1 MEKKKT
7 WSQKKQVISPL
18 ITCLPV
24 PFLCNFSFFL
34 PLSRLG
40 GRKIFSSVPFHLVH
54 PPNGRRRN
62 WPTGTVEQ
70 KKVEP
75 PRRFSSRTAG
85 GASHRQQK
93 AKKRGELPSKKI
105 EYIARTF
112 YAPLL
117 NEFDHFLFLS
127 IWMAQCCHWLQMFTH
142 FIFQSLQLTWSGL
155 SLTKYG
161 T

>member
-1 MEKKKT
+1 M
-7 WSQKKQVISPL
+7 ISPL

-24 PFLCNFSFFL
+24 PFLCNFFFL
-34 PLSRLG
+34 FTSQPSWRKKNILFGALSFG
-40 GRKIFSSVPFHLVH
+40 S
-54 PPNGRRRN
+54 PPKRPEKKLTDWNC
-62 WPTGTVEQ
+62 GT

-117 NEFDHFLFLS
+117 NEFDRFLFLS

-142 FIFQSLQLTWSGL
+142 FIFSVITADLKWTILN
-155 SLTKYG
+155 
-161 T
+161 